1 MRQILFSR
9 GSVIAIPTDTFYGLA
24 ADPFNL
30 AAVDEI
36 YRVKGRPETP
46 GAFLYL

>member
-1 MRQILFSR
+1 MRRIFLRAGRDRDSHGYHVR
-9 GSVIAIPTDTFYGLA
+9 LA

-36 YRVKGRPETP
+36 YRVKGRPEARALP
-46 GAFLYL
+46 SL